1 MLHSTDLTELF
12 HACTRLERRILQ
24 AANAMTETQA
34 AELLKTM
41 VLAERI
47 ALAALHVHVHVPA
60 EAEPVVITANQAE
73 GMDSTLTFNYQE
85 PS

>member
-1 MLHSTDLTELF
+1 MLHTTDLTELF
-12 HACTRLERRILQ
+12 HTCSRLERRILQ
-24 AANAMTETQA
+24 AANALTDAQA

-47 ALAALHVHVHVPA
+47 ALAALQVPAPA
-60 EAEPVVITANQAE
+60 EAEAVVITANQAA